1 MRANSPRHL
10 KRSCIAARAA
20 LLWGCALPLAVTATA
35 AQDASSNSAL
45 GAPARN
51 WAVDCAKNEEQVLD
65 HPGSYLRYRLHQVDE
80 KGDKVRDLIETPEG
94 SVARL
99 IEQDGK
105 PLTPE
110 QDAGERAR
118 LNDLI
123 ASPETFARHSRRD
136 EDNRKTGVEML
147 RQMPNAMLW
156 SYAPGQPQFA
166 DQPASGSALVVLD
179 FKPDPKWQA
188 PSFESEPLTGVEGRV
203 WIDPRARRVVRLQ
216 ADVFRPVNIGWGLVA
231 HLYPGGTVTLRQ
243 TSVGGQRWL
252 VDHIDEKV
260 VVRALLLKTV
270 KESMLS
276 DSTGAQPVPSMSYRQ
291 AIKML
296 LDTPLPTH

>member
-1 MRANSPRHL
+1 MTSR
-10 KRSCIAARAA
+10 
-20 LLWGCALPLAVTATA
+20 GTA
-35 AQDASSNSAL
+35 AQDASGGSAL
-45 GAPARN
+45 AAPARS
-51 WAVDCAKNEEQVLD
+51 WADDCAKNEELVLE

-123 ASPETFARHSRRD
+123 SSPETFARHSRRD
-136 EDNRKTGVEML
+136 EDNRKTGVDIL

-156 SYAPGQPQFA
+156 SYAPGQPQLA
-166 DQPASGSALVVLD
+166 DQAAGGPALVVLD

-188 PSFESEPLTGVEGRV
+188 PTFESEALIGVEGRV
-203 WIDPRARRVVRLQ
+203 WIDTRARRVVRLQ
-216 ADVFRPVNIGWGLVA
+216 ADIFRPVNIGWGFVA
-231 HLYPGGTVTLRQ
+231 HFYPGGTVTLRQ

-270 KESMLS
+270 KESMIS
-276 DSTGAQPVPSMSYRQ
+276 DSTGAQPVPSMSYQQ
-291 AIKML
+291 AIKIL
-296 LDTPLPTH
+296 LDTPLATH

>member
-1 MRANSPRHL
+1 MRANPLRHL
-10 KRSCIAARAA
+10 KRSCIVVRAA
-20 LLWGCALPLAVTATA
+20 LLWGCALSLAAMATA
-35 AQDASSNSAL
+35 AQDAPGNSAL
-45 GAPARN
+45 AAPARS
-51 WAVDCAKNEEQVLD
+51 WVVDGAKNEEQVLD

-99 IEQDGK
+99 IEQEGK

-110 QDAGERAR
+110 QDASERAR

-123 ASPETFARHSRRD
+123 ASPESFARHSRRD
-136 EDNRKTGVEML
+136 EDNRKTGVDML

-156 SYAPGQPQFA
+156 SYAPGQPQLA
-166 DQPASGSALVVLD
+166 DQPAGGPAMVVLD

-188 PSFESEPLTGVEGRV
+188 PSFESEALTGVEGRV
-203 WIDPRARRVVRLQ
+203 WIDPRSRRVVRLQ

-231 HLYPGGTVTLRQ
+231 HLYPGGTVSLRQ
-243 TSVGGQRWL
+243 TNVGGQRWL

-270 KESMLS
+270 KESMVS
-276 DSTGAQPVPSMSYRQ
+276 DSTGAHPVPSMSYQQ

-296 LDTPLPTH
+296 LDTPLPAH